1 MIMLQ
6 AANPGCILEDFVRWY
21 SPPDWTENEA
31 KTEDSYSSDDS
42 SSSSSELMSTRGQLS
57 QRMRKEGMFIDCS
70 NES

>member
-1 MIMLQ
+1 M
-6 AANPGCILEDFVRWY
+6 RWY